1 MTLFAVGPAMLLP
14 FALALDAVLGDP
26 DWLWRRAPHP
36 VVLMGRLIG
45 WLDRTLNRGETDRA
59 KRLERFPEKWIPV
72 FRKKTRQDKEREH
85 FSGSIEVENALAGA
99 VALAVLMAATGATAA
114 ALQWLCAQHPIGLA
128 VEALAVSILIAQR
141 SLYGHVRRVHT
152 AFADG
157 GINAARD
164 AVSKVVGR
172 DPSALDGSGVCR
184 AAIETT
190 AENFSDGVVAP
201 AFWYL
206 IAGLPGIAIYKA
218 VNTADS
224 MIGHRTNRHR
234 AFGWA
239 SARLDDALN
248 FLPARLSGV
257 FTVLAAPLAGGSI
270 GDAWRVMRRDAHLH
284 RSPNAGW
291 PEAATAGALGIAIA
305 GPRVYATGPV
315 SDPFVNDEG
324 RKDLHPKDIADT
336 LRLFVAA
343 CTVQWVLCAA
353 LAISVIWR

>member
-1 MTLFAVGPAMLLP
+1 MTFFAAGPALLLP
-14 FALALDAVLGDP
+14 LALLLDAVLGDP

-36 VVLMGRLIG
+36 VVLMGRLVE
-45 WLDRTLNRGETDRA
+45 WLDRKLNRGTDRA
-59 KRLERFPEKWIPV
+59 KRLGGI
-72 FRKKTRQDKEREH
+72 
-85 FSGSIEVENALAGA
+85 
-99 VALAVLMAATGATAA
+99 VALALLVAATGLAAA
-114 ALQWLCAQHPIGLA
+114 ALNWLCARNSLGLA
-128 VEALAVSILIAQR
+128 VEVLAVSILLAQR
-141 SLYGHVRRVHT
+141 SLYDHVRRVYL
-152 AFADG
+152 AFALG
-157 GINAARD
+157 GLAAARE
-164 AVSKVVGR
+164 AVSQVVGR
-172 DPSALDGSGVCR
+172 DPNALDTSGVCR

-206 IAGLPGIAIYKA
+206 VAGLPGIAIYKA

-224 MIGHRTNRHR
+224 MIGHRTTRHE

-257 FTVLAAPLAGGSI
+257 FTVLAAPLVGGSI

-291 PEAATAGALGIAIA
+291 PEAAMAGALGIAIA

-315 SDPFVNDEG
+315 FDAFVNEEG
-324 RKDLHPKDIADT
+324 RKDLHPGDIADS

-343 CTVQWVLCAA
+343 CAVQWAFCAA
-353 LAISVIWR
+353 LAVSLLQ

>member
-1 MTLFAVGPAMLLP
+1 MTLFAAGPALLLP
-14 FALALDAVLGDP
+14 FALLLDAVLGDP

-36 VVLMGRLIG
+36 VALMGRLVE
-45 WLDRTLNRGETDRA
+45 WLDRKLNRGAERA
-59 KRLERFPEKWIPV
+59 KRLGGV
-72 FRKKTRQDKEREH
+72 
-85 FSGSIEVENALAGA
+85 
-99 VALAVLMAATGATAA
+99 VALALLVVTTGLAAA
-114 ALQWLCAQHPIGLA
+114 ALNWLCAQNSLGAP
-128 VEALAVSILIAQR
+128 VEVLAVSILIAQR
-141 SLYGHVRRVHT
+141 SLYDHVRRVYL
-152 AFADG
+152 AFALG
-157 GINAARD
+157 GLAAARE
-164 AVSKVVGR
+164 AVSHVVGR
-172 DPSALDGSGVCR
+172 DPNALDASGLSR

-206 IAGLPGIAIYKA
+206 VAGLPGIAIYKA

-224 MIGHRTNRHR
+224 MIGHRTTRHK

-257 FTVLAAPLAGGSI
+257 FTVLAAPLVGGST
-270 GDAWRVMRRDAHLH
+270 GDAWRVMLRDAHLH

-291 PEAATAGALGIAIA
+291 PEAAMAGALSIAIA

-315 SDPFVNDEG
+315 FDAFVNDEG
-324 RKDLHPKDIADT
+324 RKDLHPGDIADS

-343 CTVQWVLCAA
+343 CAVQWVVCVA
-353 LAISVIWR
+353 LAVSVFGR

>member
-1 MTLFAVGPAMLLP
+1 MTLFAAGTALLLP

-45 WLDRTLNRGETDRA
+45 WLDRALNRGTDRA
-59 KRLERFPEKWIPV
+59 KRLAGV
-72 FRKKTRQDKEREH
+72 A
-85 FSGSIEVENALAGA
+85 ALVLLVVAAG
-99 VALAVLMAATGATAA
+99 ATGA
-114 ALQWLCAQHPIGLA
+114 ALRWLCAQHPVG
-128 VEALAVSILIAQR
+128 VVFEVLAVSVLLAQR
-141 SLYGHVRRVHT
+141 SLCDHVRRVYA
-152 AFADG
+152 AFGDG
-157 GINAARD
+157 GLAAARQ
-164 AVSKVVGR
+164 AVSKIVGR
-172 DPSALDGSGVCR
+172 DPDALDASGVCR

-206 IAGLPGIAIYKA
+206 VAGLPGIAIYKA

-224 MIGHRTNRHR
+224 MIGHRNALYR

-248 FLPARLSGV
+248 VLPARLSGLL
-257 FTVLAAPLAGGSI
+257 TVLAAPLVGGSMRN
-270 GDAWRVMRRDAHLH
+270 AWQVMLRDAHLH

-315 SDPFVNDEG
+315 SDLFVNDAG
-324 RKDLHPKDIADT
+324 RKLLHPEDIADA

-343 CTVQWVLCAA
+343 CAAQWLFSTLLAVSVL
-353 LAISVIWR
+353 WR

>member
-1 MTLFAVGPAMLLP
+1 MTLLPAGPALLLP
-14 FALALDAVLGDP
+14 VALLLDAALGDP

-36 VVLMGRLIG
+36 VVLMGRLLG
-45 WLDRTLNRGETDRA
+45 WLDRKLNRGTDRA
-59 KRLERFPEKWIPV
+59 KRLGGIA
-72 FRKKTRQDKEREH
+72 
-85 FSGSIEVENALAGA
+85 ALLLLIA
-99 VALAVLMAATGATAA
+99 ATAA
-114 ALQWLCAQHPIGLA
+114 AAASLQWLCARHPLGFA
-128 VEALAVSILIAQR
+128 VETLAVSILIAQR
-141 SLYGHVRRVHT
+141 SLYDHVRRVYS

-157 GINAARD
+157 DLAAARE

-172 DPSALDGSGVCR
+172 DPNALDTSGVCR

-206 IAGLPGIAIYKA
+206 VGGLPGIAIYKA

-224 MIGHRTNRHR
+224 MIGHRSTRYR

-239 SARLDDALN
+239 SARLDDVLN
-248 FLPARLSGV
+248 FVPARLSGV
-257 FTVLAAPLAGGSI
+257 LTVLAAPFVGGSI
-270 GDAWRVMRRDAHLH
+270 GGAWRVMLRDAHLH

-305 GPRVYATGPV
+305 GPRVYASGPV
-315 SDPFVNDEG
+315 YDPYLNDEG
-324 RKDLHPKDIADT
+324 RKDLRPKDIADS

-343 CTVQWVLCAA
+343 CAVQWILCAA
-353 LAISVIWR
+353 LAISVLWL

>member
-1 MTLFAVGPAMLLP
+1 MTLFAAGPALLLP

-26 DWLWRRAPHP
+26 DRLWRRAPHP
-36 VVLMGRLIG
+36 VELMGRFIG
-45 WLDRTLNRGETDRA
+45 WLDRMMNRGTDRG
-59 KRLERFPEKWIPV
+59 KRLAGV
-72 FRKKTRQDKEREH
+72 A
-85 FSGSIEVENALAGA
+85 ALI
-99 VALAVLMAATGATAA
+99 LLMAASGASGAV
-114 ALQWLCAQHPIGLA
+114 LSWLFAQHPVGPFFEVLT
-128 VEALAVSILIAQR
+128 VSVLLAQR
-141 SLYGHVRRVHT
+141 SLYDHVRRVYA
-152 AFADG
+152 AFGDG
-157 GINAARD
+157 GLAAARQ

-172 DPSALDGSGVCR
+172 DPDALDESGVCR

-206 IAGLPGIAIYKA
+206 VAGLPGIAIYKA

-224 MIGHRTNRHR
+224 MIGHRTPRYR

-248 FLPARLSGV
+248 VLPARLSGV
-257 FTVLAAPLAGGSI
+257 LTVLAAPLVGGSMR
-270 GDAWRVMRRDAHLH
+270 DAWRVMLRDAHLH

-315 SDPFVNDEG
+315 SDPFVNDTG
-324 RKDLHPKDIADT
+324 RKHLHPKDIADA

-343 CTVQWVLCAA
+343 CAVQWLFSTLLAVSVLG
-353 LAISVIWR
+353 R

>member
-1 MTLFAVGPAMLLP
+1 MTLFAVGPALLLP

-36 VVLMGRLIG
+36 VVLMGQLIG
-45 WLDRTLNRGETDRA
+45 WLDRKLNRGTDRA
-59 KRLERFPEKWIPV
+59 KR
-72 FRKKTRQDKEREH
+72 
-85 FSGSIEVENALAGA
+85 LAGA
-99 VALAVLMAATGATAA
+99 VALALLIAAAGATAA
-114 ALQWLCAQHPIGLA
+114 ALQWICAQNPPGVA
-128 VEALAVSILIAQR
+128 VEVLAVSILIAQR
-141 SLYGHVRRVHT
+141 SLYGHVRRVYS

-157 GINAARD
+157 ALGAARD

-172 DPSALDGSGVCR
+172 DPNALDGAGVCR

-206 IAGLPGIAIYKA
+206 VAGLPGIAIYKA

-224 MIGHRTNRHR
+224 MIGHRTDRHR

-257 FTVLAAPLAGGSI
+257 FTVLAAPLVGGSI
-270 GDAWRVMRRDAHLH
+270 AEAWRIMLRDAHLH

-315 SDPFVNDEG
+315 SDPFVNGEG
-324 RKDLHPKDIADT
+324 RKDLHPKDIADS

-343 CTVQWVLCAA
+343 CAVQWLLCAA
-353 LAISVIWR
+353 LAISVPWL